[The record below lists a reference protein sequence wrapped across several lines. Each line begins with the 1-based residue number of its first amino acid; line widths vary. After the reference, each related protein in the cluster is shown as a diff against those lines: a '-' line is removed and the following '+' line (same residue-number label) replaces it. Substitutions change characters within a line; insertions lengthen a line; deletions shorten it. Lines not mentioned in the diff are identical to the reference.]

1 MPKKPYRVDLSPEHQ
16 KELKV
21 IKDALGLDSEA
32 EALRAA
38 IRLAYQFLKQRGII
52 QD

>member
-1 MPKKPYRVDLSPEHQ
+1 MRKKPYRVDLSPEHQ
-16 KELKV
+16 NELKI